1 MDDHVD
7 SSDDGLSLESLLHI
21 DRICTAFEKMSK
33 SGQPES
39 IERLL
44 ADAPQSLRPSLFRE
58 LLALEVD
65 YRYCRGEQPVASDY
79 LQRFPDHQAVVAYV
93 LDRAKVERS
102 SVGDV
107 PETTSGSTDS
117 SCLPDLVAIS
127 PGERIGRYTV
137 LRELG
142 HGGFGM
148 VYLAR
153 DEELQREVAIK
164 IPRRQRFSSEDD
176 LEHFFEEAR
185 TAAHLKHG
193 GIVPIHDVG
202 RSQDGVPFVVMEYLE
217 GQSLETTLASGQLTF
232 RQIAEQ
238 MADVADSVHH
248 AHQQGIVH
256 RDLKPSNI
264 VFDAQG
270 KACITDFGLAER
282 WQSGAGRSSPAP
294 PVLAGTL
301 RFIPPEVYSGTA
313 TIGPGIDVYALG
325 VILYWALTGRYPFE
339 ASNLH
344 ELHEQIRI
352 GLPPLPQEVNPNVPE
367 KLQRICLMAIED
379 RHHRYESAHVLAE
392 ELRRF
397 LDGREILARPRRYDV
412 ELRGKLQNHYA
423 AIHTWREQNL
433 ISVAEM
439 DRLLRP
445 YWFLLQS
452 DSPWASLARLYPL
465 EAIGIRLGGWLV
477 LLSTLLWPWFYWP
490 LLETPA
496 RIASVGL
503 PTLALNGVGWTL
515 RYLGSRRNA
524 RIFLGTGALLLPLL
538 IAIVLSEFHL
548 VYLYQGVSWEIFAAL
563 EHTWEPS
570 NAQFTIA
577 AATFLVYCVFL
588 LRHFP
593 GKLFA
598 IWLAVGVYVF
608 YTGCLSLCGLK
619 DWLNQEHVSRAL
631 VCYFVPCL
639 LLLASSLVWDRLNH
653 RVEAAMLYMFFP
665 VPLVILMTL
674 LGYYGS
680 GEWLDVDIYSGAAF
694 DNETINQ
701 WWMSNGLVYALTAM
715 LCLRARA
722 GYIRF
727 WSTFFAV
734 LVPISVLLPC
744 NLLFDQGW
752 PPISHVGNAPLR
764 IYELLGGLAAIGFIV
779 LGTMMNRATLT
790 VPGLVG
796 LAVAVFRFT
805 SHHYP
810 DHSSWPLCIALAGGA
825 TMLAGVLSAVLRAH
839 LRDRKSGRR

>member
-1 MDDHVD
+1 
-7 SSDDGLSLESLLHI
+7 
-21 DRICTAFEKMSK
+21 MSK
-33 SGQPES
+33 LGQPES

-44 ADAPQSLRPSLFRE
+44 ADAPQSLRPALLRE

-65 YRYCRGEQPVASDY
+65 YRYRRGEQPLASDY

-93 LDRAKVERS
+93 LDRAEAERS
-102 SVGDV
+102 SLGDV
-107 PETTSGSTDS
+107 PETTSGSSDS
-117 SCLPDLVAIS
+117 SRLADLLAIS

-137 LRELG
+137 LSELG

-164 IPRRQRFSSEDD
+164 IPRRQRFSSEDE
-176 LEHFFEEAR
+176 LRQFFEEAR

-217 GQSLETTLASGQLTF
+217 GQSLETTLATGQLTF

-238 MADVADSVHH
+238 MADVADSVHY

-282 WQSGAGRSSPAP
+282 WGSGEEWSSPASP
-294 PVLAGTL
+294 ALAGTL

-313 TIGPGIDVYALG
+313 SIGPGIDVYALG
-325 VILYWALTGRYPFE
+325 VILYRALTGRYPFE
-339 ASNLH
+339 ASDLH
-344 ELHEQIRI
+344 ELHEQIRG
-352 GLPPLPQEVNPNVPE
+352 GLPPLPQEVDPNVPE

-397 LDGREILARPRRYDV
+397 LDGREVLARPRRYDV

-423 AIHTWREQNL
+423 AIHAWRELNL

-445 YWFLLQS
+445 YWFLLQT
-452 DSPWASLARLYPL
+452 DSPWVSLARLYPL

-490 LLETPA
+490 HLETPA
-496 RIASVGL
+496 RIASIGL

-524 RIFLGTGALLLPLL
+524 RLFLGTGALLLPLL

-548 VYLYQGVSWEIFAAL
+548 LRLDQTASREIFAAV
-563 EHTWEPS
+563 EEAWTPS
-570 NAQFTIA
+570 NVQFTIA
-577 AATFLVYCVFL
+577 AAGFLVYCVFL
-588 LRHFP
+588 LWHFP
-593 GKLFA
+593 GELFA
-598 IWLAVGVYVF
+598 IWLAVGVYMF
-608 YTGCLSLCGLK
+608 YTGCLALCGLK
-619 DWLNQEHVSRAL
+619 EWLNQEHVSQAL
-631 VCYFVPCL
+631 VCYFVPCFL
-639 LLLASSLVWDRLNH
+639 LLVASQAWERQNH
-653 RVEAAMLYMFFP
+653 RGEAAMLYAFFP
-665 VPLVILMTL
+665 IPAVILMTL
-674 LGYYGS
+674 LAYYGS
-680 GEWLDVDIYSGAAF
+680 GEWLDVDIYSGPAL
-694 DNETINQ
+694 DNQKINL
-701 WWMSNGLVYALTAM
+701 WWISNGLVYAFTAM
-715 LCLRARA
+715 FLQRAHA

-727 WSTFFAV
+727 WSAFFAV
-734 LVPISVLLPC
+734 LVPISLLLPC
-744 NLLFDQGW
+744 NLLFDQGSELV
-752 PPISHVGNAPLR
+752 SHVGNAPLR
-764 IYELLGGLAAIGFIV
+764 IYELLCGLAAIGFIV
-779 LGTMMNRATLT
+779 LGTMMNRATLS

-796 LAVAVFRFT
+796 LTVAVFRFT
-805 SHHYP
+805 DCHYASYL
-810 DHSSWPLCIALAGGA
+810 SSWPLWIALAGGT
-825 TMLAGVLSAVLRAH
+825 TMLTGVLSAVARAH
-839 LRDRKSGRR
+839 LRDRKSGRP